1 MNSLRYEDMIKK
13 YHYYKNVVIKDYIKK
28 GIYPN
33 NSQIELAINR
43 IDLALPI
50 LQGYNIHEGS
60 KFDTAQYNKTLT
72 QIYTDLLYLYELTYD
87 VTVTRLNKFKSF
99 LDTYVTDLNNK
110 ANTYYKRALIEKN
123 STALGDTILYETN
136 VVPEVN
142 NNRCIIN
149 FDKEFELY
157 KGSKLACFLN
167 ADNIQDDD
175 VIFQFTDIDSGNTY
189 YGTVYNDNQYS
200 FDVPGVLVSN
210 IYNVNFDANTKL
222 DSKTILSLSG
232 SDYNIN
238 NKYKIYSGKNKMLI
252 RNKETGECTVADIP
266 INTTYY
272 VDAHS
277 FIEFYIID
285 GDSLTFTYNQKPLS
299 ANFKLTNNTID
310 TKVNNHVFME
320 CDSDFA
326 FSITLNQGTIYS
338 YNNQSI
344 YNNSSELIISN
355 EHKLHDFLVY
365 EYALK
370 DNIANYNI
378 SVIINNIQNTQFF
391 IDNIAIKEL
400 LPIK

>member
-200 FDVPGVLVSN
+200 FDVPVL
-210 IYNVNFDANTKL
+210 
-222 DSKTILSLSG
+222 KT
-232 SDYNIN
+232 
-238 NKYKIYSGKNKMLI
+238 
-252 RNKETGECTVADIP
+252 V
-266 INTTYY
+266 
-272 VDAHS
+272 
-277 FIEFYIID
+277 
-285 GDSLTFTYNQKPLS
+285 
-299 ANFKLTNNTID
+299 
-310 TKVNNHVFME
+310 
-320 CDSDFA
+320 
-326 FSITLNQGTIYS
+326 
-338 YNNQSI
+338 
-344 YNNSSELIISN
+344 
-355 EHKLHDFLVY
+355 
-365 EYALK
+365 
-370 DNIANYNI
+370 
-378 SVIINNIQNTQFF
+378 
-391 IDNIAIKEL
+391 
-400 LPIK
+400 